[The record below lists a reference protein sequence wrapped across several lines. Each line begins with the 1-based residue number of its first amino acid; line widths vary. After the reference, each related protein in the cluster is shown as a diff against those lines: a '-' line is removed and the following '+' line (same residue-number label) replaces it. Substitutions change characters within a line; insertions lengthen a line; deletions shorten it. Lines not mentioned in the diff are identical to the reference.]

1 MKALQKLGL
10 ICEKLMELDASE
22 YYYKDATTR
31 QNRVVTPSQK
41 LQVDIPLQQVVVMMN
56 NLTVNVIEPPP
67 PTLSKKIWKDHIV

>member
-1 MKALQKLGL
+1 MG
-10 ICEKLMELDASE
+10 LDASE

-67 PTLSKKIWKDHIV
+67 NTV

>member
-56 NLTVNVIEPPP
+56 NLTVNVIEAPPP
-67 PTLSKKIWKDHIV
+67 NTV

>member
-1 MKALQKLGL
+1 
-10 ICEKLMELDASE
+10 MELDASE

-41 LQVDIPLQQVVVMMN
+41 LQVAIPLQQVVVMMN

-67 PTLSKKIWKDHIV
+67 PPNTV